1 MKDYRIRVTAPGGM
15 SMIIKVQST
24 SLAGALSKAR
34 ERTYNALSDL
44 GFSLPDEYRISA
56 AVVL

>member
-1 MKDYRIRVTAPGGM
+1 M
-15 SMIIKVQST
+15 SMILKVQST

-34 ERTYNALSDL
+34 ERTYDALSDL
-44 GFSLPDEYRISA
+44 GFSLPDDYRISA